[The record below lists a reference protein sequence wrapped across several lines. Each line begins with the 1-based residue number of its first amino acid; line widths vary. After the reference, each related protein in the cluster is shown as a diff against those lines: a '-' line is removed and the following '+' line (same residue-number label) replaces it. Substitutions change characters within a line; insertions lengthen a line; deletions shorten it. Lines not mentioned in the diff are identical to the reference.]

1 MILSKYSMGIGDRFA
16 RQGRAQLAAFV
27 QARAQ
32 GADIAPVWNK
42 SHREHQIVGSRP
54 DSVRAEADDAVRALN
69 WTGHYHVDADHITLK
84 TVDAFI
90 PSSDFFTID
99 VADFVGQ
106 AAPEEDV
113 QDFVARHHRYATALR
128 ITGIDR
134 PLALSPQIMAS
145 VARKYLLAVR
155 EAGRIYRHIE
165 ASKGRDRFITEV
177 SIDET
182 DTPQT
187 PAELLV
193 VLAAI
198 ADEGIPAQT
207 IAPKFSGRFNKG
219 VDYAGDVAQFEQEFD
234 EDLAVVAFAVRELDL
249 PAGLKL
255 SVHSGSD
262 KFSIYGPIAR
272 ALRKHDAGLHLKTA
286 GTTWLEEVAGLAMAG
301 GDALSLAKEIYA
313 QAYGRIDELC
323 RPYVAVIDIDRTRLP
338 EPKTVGQWSSLE
350 FVAALRHDEGCP
362 AYNPHFRQLLHV
374 AFRVAAE
381 LGAAYTEALDEHAG
395 VIAPLVTE
403 NLFERHMKP
412 VFMGV

>member
-1 MILSKYSMGIGDRFA
+1 MGIGDRFA

-32 GADIAPVWNK
+32 SADITPVWNK
-42 SHREHQIVGSRP
+42 SYREHQIVGSQP
-54 DSVRAEADDAVRALN
+54 ESVRAEADNAVRALG
-69 WTGHYHVDADHITLK
+69 WSGPYHVDADHVTLK

-99 VADFVGQ
+99 VADFVGR
-106 AAPEEDV
+106 AAPEADV
-113 QDFVARHHRYATALR
+113 QEFVSRHRRYARALG
-128 ITGIDR
+128 IAGIDR
-134 PLALSPQIMAS
+134 PLAISPQFMAG

-155 EAGRIYRHIE
+155 EAGAIYRHIE
-165 ASKGRDRFITEV
+165 ATRGRGRFITEV
-177 SIDET
+177 SVDET
-182 DTPQT
+182 DTAQT
-187 PAELLV
+187 PAELLII
-193 VLAAI
+193 LAAI
-198 ADEGIPAQT
+198 ADEGIPLQT

-234 EDLAVVAFAVRELDL
+234 EDLAVIAFAVREFGL
-249 PAGLKL
+249 PASLKL

-286 GTTWLEEVAGLAMAG
+286 GTTWLEEVAGLAAAG
-301 GDALSLAKEIYA
+301 GDALSLAKELYA
-313 QAYGRIDELC
+313 QAHGRIGELC
-323 RPYVAVIDIDRTRLP
+323 RPYAAVIDIDRTRLP
-338 EPKTVGQWSSLE
+338 EPKTVGGWSSSE
-350 FVAALRHDEGCP
+350 FVAALRHDEKCP

-381 LGAAYTEALDEHAG
+381 LGAAYTEALDAHAG
-395 VIAPLVTE
+395 VIGRLVTE

-412 VFMGV
+412 VFMSA

>member
-16 RQGRAQLAAFV
+16 HQGRAQLAAFV

-32 GADIAPVWNK
+32 GVEITPVWNK
-42 SHREHQIVGSRP
+42 SYREHQIVGSQP
-54 DSVRAEADDAVRALN
+54 GSVRAEADDAVRALN
-69 WTGHYHVDADHITLK
+69 WIGPYHVDADHITLK

-90 PSSDFFTID
+90 PHSDFFTID

-113 QDFVARHHRYATALR
+113 QDFVARHHRHATALR

-134 PLALSPQIMAS
+134 PLVLSSQIMAG

-155 EAGRIYRHIE
+155 EAGTIYRHIE
-165 ASKGRDRFITEV
+165 AARGRDRFITEV

-182 DTPQT
+182 DAPQT
-187 PAELLV
+187 PAELLI

-198 ADEGIPAQT
+198 ADEGIPVQT

-219 VDYAGDVAQFEQEFD
+219 VDYAGDVARFEQEFD
-234 EDLAVVAFAVRELDL
+234 EDLAVIASAVREFDL
-249 PAGLKL
+249 PASLKL

-286 GTTWLEEVAGLAMAG
+286 GTTWLEEVAGLATAG

-313 QAYGRIDELC
+313 EAWGRIDELC
-323 RPYVAVIDIDRTRLP
+323 RPYAAVIDVDRTRLP
-338 EPKTVGQWSSLE
+338 EPKTVGKWSSSE
-350 FVAALRHDEGCP
+350 FVAALRHDEKCP

-381 LGAAYTEALDEHAG
+381 LGAAYAEALDAHAG
-395 VIAPLVTE
+395 MIGRLVTE

-412 VFMGV
+412 VFMSA